1 MRISE
6 MLVAIAN
13 WLEDSD
19 NEAML
24 LAEYDEEC
32 LKVVAESCLD
42 AAGAL
47 RVAAEKVDA
56 IEPPEESKITP
67 EAIDEVSEFITA
79 LDYSGDEELQKRAS
93 VLDELLLS
101 IASPP
106 GAFAARKDLL
116 DNRSVV
122 MKKNYEEPRETLN
135 KANMLDQ
142 AAKAIDKSDMT
153 KDIDIQ
159 SAALSARTC
168 PDHPG
173 SQLGRVGEHMFR
185 CELDGKIYNYET
197 GYTLNSGE
205 RVPGGDVS
213 LQTSN
218 TLNVPYTATF
228 DSRQER
234 LNSNR

>member
-13 WLEDSD
+13 WLESAD

-24 LAEYDEEC
+24 IAEYDDEC

-67 EAIDEVSEFITA
+67 EAIDGLVELAAA
-79 LDYSGDEELQKRAS
+79 LDGSNDPELMKQAS

-106 GAFAARKDLL
+106 NAYAMRKDLL
-116 DNRSVV
+116 ENRGEAL
-122 MKKNYEEPRETLN
+122 KKVYDEPRKVLE
-135 KANMLDQ
+135 KANRLDST
-142 AAKAIDKSDMT
+142 AKDIDKSDMT

-159 SAALSARTC
+159 QHELSTRYC
-168 PDHPG
+168 PDHFG
-173 SQLGRVGEHMFR
+173 QSTYRVGDHLVQCPLDNKVYSFENGY
-185 CELDGKIYNYET
+185 ELNDGTKI
-197 GYTLNSGE
+197 
-205 RVPGGDVS
+205 PGGNVS

-218 TLNVPYTATF
+218 TLNVPYSATF
-228 DSRQER
+228 DTRSQR
-234 LNSNR
+234 LNQNS